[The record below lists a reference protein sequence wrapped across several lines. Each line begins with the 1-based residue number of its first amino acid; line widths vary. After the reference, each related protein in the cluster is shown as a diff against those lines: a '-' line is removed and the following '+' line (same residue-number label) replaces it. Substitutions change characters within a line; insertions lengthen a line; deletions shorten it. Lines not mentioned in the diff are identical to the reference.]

1 MSKTLV
7 NRKLS
12 SGVLLNYFR
21 ALNVEKIYLIFWWR
35 WYFLGTFSYN
45 KLLLEVWMHICVSHN
60 KIPPRSLNSIWWW
73 PACITVISNL
83 LSSRCCV
90 AWLRRMF
97 KMSSTH
103 NWLPELVF
111 SCLPCRALSSHAKWS
126 ESWVYIWIWS
136 SKFILKTTFYS
147 KSWIQPLP
155 AQLKFKHTS
164 SCVTSSSY
172 PSLLALYPWQ
182 VQDKSS
188 PPEEQCCANTA
199 FEEGALLNYTIM
211 AHIRN
216 ACRQSQYCITM

>member
-7 NRKLS
+7 KGKLCS
-12 SGVLLNYFR
+12 DVLLNYFR

-73 PACITVISNL
+73 PACITIISNL

-136 SKFILKTTFYS
+136 ANLFWKLPSTLSLEFSRYLLSWNLSTHLHVWHHLPIPLCSLSTHDKYKTKVRPPRNSAALIQHSKK
-147 KSWIQPLP
+147 
-155 AQLKFKHTS
+155 
-164 SCVTSSSY
+164 
-172 PSLLALYPWQ
+172 AL
-182 VQDKSS
+182 
-188 PPEEQCCANTA
+188 
-199 FEEGALLNYTIM
+199 F
-211 AHIRN
+211 
-216 ACRQSQYCITM
+216 